1 MIIMLTYTHT
11 HKHWQYIPVCVHANK
26 ELGLKILNNLE
37 NLVFIQY
44 VQPEGPDIKSGPL
57 EWMQSTKLT

>member
-1 MIIMLTYTHT
+1 MLTYTHT
-11 HKHWQYIPVCVHANK
+11 HKHRQYIPVCVHANK

-44 VQPEGPDIKSGPL
+44 VQSELYK
-57 EWMQSTKLT
+57 EWSVRMNAIH